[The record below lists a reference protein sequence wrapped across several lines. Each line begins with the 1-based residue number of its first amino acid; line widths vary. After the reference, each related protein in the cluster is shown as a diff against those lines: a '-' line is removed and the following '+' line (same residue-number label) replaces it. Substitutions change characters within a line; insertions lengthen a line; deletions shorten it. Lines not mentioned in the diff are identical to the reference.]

1 MKNKI
6 DLITATFKDEGLEKE
21 YLDDKWFKV
30 KSFYLKILYIFLIGG
45 FSLLFSLYIRDSFT
59 INSTIVP
66 LTFMILSLAFIYKEE
81 NFRKKYVY

>member
-6 DLITATFKDEGLEKE
+6 DLITATFEDKSLEKE
-21 YLDDKWFKV
+21 YLDDKWIKV

-45 FSLLFSLYIRDSFT
+45 FSLLISLYIRDSFT

-66 LTFMILSLAFIYKEE
+66 LTFMFLS
-81 NFRKKYVY
+81 